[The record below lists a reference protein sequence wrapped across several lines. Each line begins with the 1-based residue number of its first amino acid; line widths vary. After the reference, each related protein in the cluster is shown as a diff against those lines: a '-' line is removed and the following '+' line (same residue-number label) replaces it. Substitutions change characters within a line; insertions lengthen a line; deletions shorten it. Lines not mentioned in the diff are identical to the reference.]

1 MMIMSKAARTPVSG
15 RMLKAAALAL
25 VLLLGQWVALAHAC
39 TIDVS
44 QAGDNFSVSAP
55 EHQAPEHGELFCM
68 ATAVSGDELADAVL
82 TPLAGDFSG
91 ADFASPAWAPLLVS
105 NQRVATSH
113 LPNRLGS
120 RALLALFGRLRI

>member
-1 MMIMSKAARTPVSG
+1 
-15 RMLKAAALAL
+15 MLKAATLAL
-25 VLLLGQWVALAHAC
+25 MLLFGQWVALAHAC

-44 QAGDNFSVSAP
+44 HAGENFSVSAP
-55 EHQAPEHGELFCM
+55 EHQAPEYAELFCL

-91 ADFASPAWAPLLVS
+91 ADFASPVRARLLVS
-105 NQRVATSH
+105 NQRVSTSH
-113 LPNRLGS
+113 PPNTLGS